1 MKRQKIELLAP
12 ARDLECGLAAI
23 DHGADAVYIGSPAFS
38 ARAAASNSVADIE
51 RLVGYAHKYFGRVYV
66 ALNTLL
72 TDSELD
78 KAVSLIHQ
86 LYNAGIDGLIIQDL
100 GLLERDLPPIPL
112 HASTQCN
119 NRTVEKVQFLERVGF
134 EQVVLAREL
143 SLERIKEI
151 SSETDVLL
159 ESFIHGALCVSYSG
173 RCYISEVVT
182 GRSANRGECAQFC
195 RHRYKLED
203 GTGKMISDEHVL
215 SLKDLNLSRS
225 LEDLLDAGVSS
236 FKIEGRLKS
245 AQYVKNI
252 TAYYRSELDKI
263 LQRRPELTRL
273 SSGRCSFSFNP
284 NSFKSFNRG
293 VTDYYLNREK
303 GRPAAV
309 KSPKSLG
316 QYVGKVV
323 GYKGKALKIKAEE
336 TLHNGDGC
344 CYFNEQDELVGLRVN
359 RAEVEFI
366 YPAKPIKPPVGTS
379 LYRNVDV
386 QFNKE
391 LERSDNCRNIN
402 VELVLENSEEQ
413 LILTIVDEDG
423 VRSITSHSFK
433 RELAKNPGA
442 SVKTAEKQLKKSGST
457 IFLVKDVSVEIEPEL
472 FVAASE
478 FNQLRRIGF
487 ENHLQER
494 LDHYGRRSLEFHAN
508 DVSYPE
514 SSDDLPDITNS
525 SAEKF
530 YNRHGLQNLS
540 ASSQQKPLM
549 HCKYCVRAQ
558 YGMCP
563 GKGAGANAE
572 PLYITDNTGRYI
584 LSFDCK
590 SCEMK
595 VDFADKDTDQG

>member
-12 ARDLECGLAAI
+12 ARDLECGRAAI
-23 DHGADAVYIGSPAFS
+23 DHGADAIYIGSPAFS
-38 ARAAASNSVADIE
+38 ARVAASNSVADIE
-51 RLVGYAHKYFGRVYV
+51 QLVNHAHKYFGRVYV

-72 TDSELD
+72 ADSELD

-119 NRTVEKVQFLERVGF
+119 NRTVEKIQFLERVGF
-134 EQVVLAREL
+134 EQAVLAREL
-143 SLERIKEI
+143 SLESIKEI
-151 SSETDVLL
+151 SSKTNVLL

-203 GTGKMISDEHVL
+203 STGTMISDEHVL

-225 LEDLLDAGVSS
+225 LEDLLDAGISS

-252 TAYYRSELDKI
+252 TAYYRTELDKI
-263 LQRRPELTRL
+263 LERRPELTRI
-273 SSGRCSFSFNP
+273 SSGRCSYTFKPNP
-284 NSFKSFNRG
+284 FKSFNRG

-303 GRPAAV
+303 GRLAAV
-309 KSPKSLG
+309 KSPKSVG

-323 GYKGKALKIKAEE
+323 GYMDKALQIQAEE
-336 TLHNGDGC
+336 PLHNGDGC
-344 CYFNEQDELVGLRVN
+344 CYFNEQGELVGLRVN
-359 RAEVEFI
+359 RAEAEFI
-366 YPAKPIKPPVGTS
+366 YPAKPIKPLVGTS
-379 LYRNVDV
+379 LYRNVDI

-391 LERSDNCRNIN
+391 LERSDHCRNIN
-402 VELVLENSEEQ
+402 VELVLENSEDQ
-413 LILTIVDEDG
+413 LALTIVDEDG
-423 VRSITSHSFK
+423 VRSITSCSFK
-433 RELAKNPGA
+433 KELAKTPGTSA
-442 SVKTAEKQLKKSGST
+442 KTAEKQLKKSGST
-457 IFLVKDVSVEIEPEL
+457 IFLVEDISVAIEPEL
-472 FVAASE
+472 FVAASK
-478 FNQLRRIGF
+478 FNQLRRVGF
-487 ENHLQER
+487 EKHLQAR
-494 LDHYGRRSLEFHAN
+494 LDHYGRRSLEFHVS
-508 DVSYPE
+508 DVRYP
-514 SSDDLPDITNS
+514 SNRDDLPDITNL

-530 YNRHGLQNLS
+530 YSRHGLQS
-540 ASSQQKPLM
+540 FSGSSQQKPLM
-549 HCKYCVRAQ
+549 HCKYCVRTQ

-563 GKGAGANAE
+563 GKGADVNAE
-572 PLYITDNTGRYI
+572 PLYITDNTGRYV
-584 LSFDCK
+584 LTFDCR

-595 VDFADKDTDQG
+595 VDFADKNTDQA